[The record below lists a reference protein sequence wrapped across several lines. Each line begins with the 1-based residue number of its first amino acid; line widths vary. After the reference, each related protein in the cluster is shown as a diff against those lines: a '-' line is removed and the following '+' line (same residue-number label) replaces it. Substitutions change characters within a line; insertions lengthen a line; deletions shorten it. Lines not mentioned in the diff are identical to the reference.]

1 MWLFMLNTW
10 AHRPAGKRHQKLT
23 QAACG
28 ELLAHGNPSEWF
40 QKGGFL
46 FYSHCLAKSLCH
58 SNISLSHRLPLAEGW
73 LLQGG
78 PSAAGFPG
86 AHHIWSST
94 ALLNFC
100 PWMSELGTLSV
111 VPGNSSSSKDC
122 CQAGNAAL
130 SMLSA

>member
-1 MWLFMLNTW
+1 METHQN
-10 AHRPAGKRHQKLT
+10 GSKRV
-23 QAACG
+23 
-28 ELLAHGNPSEWF
+28 
-40 QKGGFL
+40 GFC
-46 FYSHCLAKSLCH
+46 STPTVLAKSLCH

-130 SMLSA
+130 SMLPAKKRKYSWKLSTIRKKLVNRLF